1 MSYKCAAVLLDNLC
15 FCGTHPSGMAG
26 DTFNCTVEN
35 VKVDCSPIADETV
48 DIDVSLSSSALF
60 EGLNKS
66 F

>member
-1 MSYKCAAVLLDNLC
+1 
-15 FCGTHPSGMAG
+15 MAG